1 MTPHTPEEL
10 PQLDATDLK
19 ILRVLEEHP
28 RATVVMISEQ
38 TRLARRT
45 VQTRLENMESNGVLR
60 PTSSRIEP
68 AAMGYRVNAHVSVEL
83 DQRLINDT
91 VRALREIP
99 EVTEV
104 QAPAGETDL
113 LVRVVARDEKD
124 LYRVSEEIRL
134 CPGVVRTR
142 TSLYLRTLIDY
153 RLDQLVRRPHR

>member
-1 MTPHTPEEL
+1 MTADTKLEP
-10 PQLDATDLK
+10 PQLDKTDRR
-19 ILRVLEEHP
+19 ILAVLEEHP

-45 VQTRLENMESNGVLR
+45 VQTRLENLEAGGVLR
-60 PTSSRIEP
+60 PASVRIDP
-68 AAMGYRVNAHVSVEL
+68 ASLGYRVNAHVSVEL

-91 VRALREIP
+91 VTALRKIP

-113 LVRVVARDEKD
+113 LVRTVARDEKD

-153 RLDQLVRRPHR
+153 RVDQLL